1 VTSAPL
7 PRIASA
13 RIIAVQMADNATT
26 IAVKRVGDRPVS
38 AILTVANKKVA
49 AALADITRL
58 DDPWLRAL
66 VVSPSVSRTLSVTS
80 LGARDFRTLA
90 ALMVQPDSSVMM
102 TFTAE
107 PNPGLAPDRF
117 SGNPIV
123 FVSTVTY
130 PLHTA
135 GLQ

>member
-1 VTSAPL
+1 
-7 PRIASA
+7 
-13 RIIAVQMADNATT
+13 VQTGDNETT
-26 IAVKRVGDRPVS
+26 IAVKRVSGRPVS
-38 AILTVANKKVA
+38 AILTVANKKLA
-49 AALADITRL
+49 TPLADATRL

-66 VVSPSVSRTLSVTS
+66 VMSPSVSGTISITS

-107 PNPGLAPDRF
+107 PNPGLAADRF
-117 SGNPIV
+117 SGTPIV